1 MSKCPTQSK
10 VLGYYSLCLI
20 TAWLKASE
28 SCSGTRGTKELVQ
41 SEQMKRISIKDIET
55 HACLLVIHFWPLL
68 ESLFQSI
75 SFKTTNKW
83 SFPRTW
89 NLHLQSLKWL
99 VSTGVRSQCF
109 VPSVTSWAPM
119 RWFSY
124 HSPLWNYTVLCVRL
138 SLPSWKCL
146 QIWVAV
152 NPYKKKNGMAK
163 RNHNLWDQAD
173 LDLNPQPS
181 AY

>member
-1 MSKCPTQSK
+1 MP
-10 VLGYYSLCLI
+10 YS
-20 TAWLKASE
+20 
-28 SCSGTRGTKELVQ
+28 VQ
-41 SEQMKRISIKDIET
+41 SSRILFSVFGNSMIESFWIMFRYKRNKRACSIWANEKNFYEGYWNP
-55 HACLLVIHFWPLL
+55 CLSFCDSFLTSSWKVI
-68 ESLFQSI
+68 I

-163 RNHNLWDQAD
+163 RDHNLWDQTD
-173 LDLNPQPS
+173 LDLNSQPS